1 MIYLDNNA
9 TTRVAPEVVEAMR
22 PYLAYEYGNPSSA
35 HSVGRTAKFAVE
47 AARES
52 VAELIGAESKEEIVF
67 TATGSEADNWAILGS
82 IDTHEKPHLITSG
95 IEHGAVSKVFRSLE
109 ERGCRVTWLDVDEN
123 GSLDIDGLKNAL
135 TDQTRLVS
143 LMLANNETGI
153 LFPVAEIGEIIK
165 EHSNALFHVDGVNAV
180 GKVPIDLRSTKVDLF
195 SLAGHKFYGPKGV
208 GALYIRDGA
217 ELSPFVVG
225 GGQERGR
232 RSGTEAVHQVVGLG
246 AAAGLV
252 KDMSSIERIR
262 RMRDRLEREILSNIP
277 NAYLNGTADTEKR
290 LPNTSSISFAG
301 VNGEMLM
308 ARLDDLGVCVST
320 GSACHSQ
327 DAGASGV
334 LQAMN
339 VPYERAMGAIRFSF
353 GRYNTDAEVDF
364 VTEQLPGVVKVLRL
378 LAGIQI

>member
-1 MIYLDNNA
+1 M
-9 TTRVAPEVVEAMR
+9 APEVVEAMR
-22 PYLAYEYGNPSSA
+22 PYLDGEYGNPSSA
-35 HSVGRTAKFAVE
+35 HSVGRAAKFAVE

-52 VAELIGAESKEEIVF
+52 VAELIGAASKEEIVF

-82 IDTHEKPHLITSG
+82 IDENEKPHLITSS

-109 ERGCRVTWLDVDEN
+109 TRGCRVTWLDVDEN
-123 GSLDIDGLKNAL
+123 GALDVYGLKSAL
-135 TDQTRLVS
+135 DDQTRLVS
-143 LMLANNETGI
+143 FMLANNETGI
-153 LFPVAEIGEIIK
+153 LFPVAEIGEIVK
-165 EHSNALFHVDGVNAV
+165 EHSNAMFHVDGVNAV
-180 GKVPIDLRSTKVDLF
+180 GKVPIDLKSTKIDLF

-208 GALYIRDGA
+208 GALYIRAGV

-225 GGQERGR
+225 GGQEHGR
-232 RSGTEAVHQVVGLG
+232 RSGTEAVHQIVGLG
-246 AAAGLV
+246 AAARLV
-252 KDMSSIERIR
+252 QDMSSIERIR
-262 RMRDRLEREILSNIP
+262 GMRDRLEGEILKNIP
-277 NAYLNGTADTEKR
+277 NAYLNGTADPGKR

-308 ARLDDLGVCVST
+308 ARLDDLGICVST

-364 VTEQLPGVVKVLRL
+364 VLTHLPGIVQDLRR
-378 LAGIQI
+378 LAGIQNI